1 MTNTKDL
8 APYFR
13 NGLLYL
19 PAKTV
24 ALLVDSGLDK
34 NIGYAALHGLSL
46 SDHRAQIG
54 MISHA
59 LEHALSLIEANTVEY
74 AALTSPETQ
83 FMLTGKRTAV

>member
-24 ALLVDSGLDK
+24 ALLVDAGLDK

-46 SDHRAQIG
+46 SDQRAQIG
-54 MISHA
+54 LISQA
-59 LEHALSLIEANTVEY
+59 LEKALSELETNTVEY
-74 AALTSPETQ
+74 SALNSPETQ
-83 FMLTGKRTAV
+83 FMLTGRRVAV